1 MQNIKTCVIVGA
13 GMVAKTHVLACAASP
28 EKIRLK
34 GIVDGGS
41 GRAKALAA
49 EASRHT
55 GHDVVVYST
64 VEEAAADTDVDFA
77 IIATPPN
84 ARADIVGPLARA
96 GKHILLEKPVAR
108 NTREAGDL
116 VALCRSAGIT
126 LGIIFQH
133 RMRAASQKARE
144 LVDTGALGALGVCE
158 ISVPWWR
165 AQAYYD
171 EPGRGT
177 LARDGG
183 GVLISQAIHTID
195 LALSLAGGVARVQAM
210 AATTRF
216 HRMETEDYVSAGLRF
231 RNGAVGSLV
240 ASTASFPGAPESIL
254 LHFDNASLRLASG
267 LLHVDWRDSRQET
280 FGGAASGTGGGADPM
295 AFTHEWHQ
303 GVFEDFVDAISSGR
317 PPVVT
322 GEAALLSHRL
332 IDAIINSAE
341 TGKEVEL
348 QDE

>member
-34 GIVDGGS
+34 AIVDGGS

-49 EASRHT
+49 EAARHT
-55 GHDVVVYST
+55 GHDVAVYASI
-64 VEEAAADTDVDFA
+64 EEAARDGDVDFA

-84 ARADIVGPLARA
+84 ARADIVGPLVKA

-108 NTREAGDL
+108 NTQEASDL
-116 VALCRSAGIT
+116 VALCRNAGVT

-144 LVDTGALGALGVCE
+144 LVASGRLGELGLCE

-165 AQAYYD
+165 TQAYYD

-195 LALSLAGGVARVQAM
+195 LALSLTGPVARVQAM

-216 HRMETEDYVSAGLRF
+216 HKMETEDYVSAGLRF
-231 RNGAVGSLV
+231 KNGAVGSLV

-254 LHFDNASLRLASG
+254 LHFDKASLRLASG
-267 LLHVDWRDSRQET
+267 LLHVDWRDGSQET

-303 GVFEDFVDAISSGR
+303 GVFDDFVDAISSGR

>member
-1 MQNIKTCVIVGA
+1 MQKIKTCVIVGA

-34 GIVDGGS
+34 GIVGGRS
-41 GRAKALAA
+41 SRVNALAA

-55 GHDVVVYST
+55 GQDVLVYSS
-64 VEEAAADTDVDFA
+64 VDEAAADSDIDFA

-84 ARADIVGPLARA
+84 VRAEIVGPLARA

-108 NTREAGDL
+108 NTREAVDL
-116 VALCRSAGIT
+116 VEMCRDAGIV

-133 RMRAASQKARE
+133 RMRAASLKARE
-144 LVDTGALGALGVCE
+144 LVDSGALGALSVCE

-165 AQAYYD
+165 TQAYYD

-195 LALSLAGGVARVQAM
+195 LALSLTGGVDRVQAM

-216 HRMETEDYVSAGLRF
+216 HTMETEDYVSAGLRF
-231 RNGAVGSLV
+231 KNGAVGSLV
-240 ASTASFPGAPESIL
+240 ASTASFPGAPESII

-267 LLHVDWRDSRQET
+267 LLHVDWRDGSQDT

-317 PPVVT
+317 TPVVT

-332 IDAIINSAE
+332 IDAIINSAK

>member
-34 GIVDGGS
+34 AIVDGGS
-41 GRAKALAA
+41 GRAKALAS
-49 EASRHT
+49 EAAKHT
-55 GHDVVVYST
+55 GHHVAVYASF
-64 VEEAAADTDVDFA
+64 EEAARDRDVDFA

-108 NTREAGDL
+108 NTREAADL
-116 VALCRSAGIT
+116 VALCRDAGVT

-144 LVDTGALGALGVCE
+144 LVASGTLGELGLCE

-165 AQAYYD
+165 TQAYYD

-195 LALSLAGGVARVQAM
+195 LALSLAGPVARVQAM

-216 HRMETEDYVSAGLRF
+216 HKMETEDYVSAGLRF
-231 RNGAVGSLV
+231 KNGAVGSLV

-254 LHFDNASLRLASG
+254 LHFDKASLRLASG
-267 LLHVDWRDSRQET
+267 LLHVDWRDRRQET

-303 GVFEDFVDAISSGR
+303 GVFDDFVDAISSGR

>member
-34 GIVDGGS
+34 AIVDGGS

-49 EASRHT
+49 EAAKLT
-55 GHDVVVYST
+55 GHDVAVYASI
-64 VEEAAADTDVDFA
+64 EEAARDGDVDFA

-108 NTREAGDL
+108 NTQEASDL
-116 VALCRSAGIT
+116 VSLCRNAGVT

-144 LVDTGALGALGVCE
+144 LVSSGTLGELGVCE

-165 AQAYYD
+165 TQAYYD

-195 LALSLAGGVARVQAM
+195 LALSLAGPVARVQAM

-231 RNGAVGSLV
+231 KGGAVGSLV

-254 LHFDNASLRLASG
+254 LHFDKASLRLASG
-267 LLHVDWRDSRQET
+267 LLHVDWRDGRHET

-303 GVFEDFVDAISSGR
+303 GVFDDFVDAISSGR

>member
-34 GIVDGGS
+34 AIVDGGS

-49 EASRHT
+49 EAAKHT
-55 GHDVVVYST
+55 GHHVAVYASI
-64 VEEAAADTDVDFA
+64 EEAARDEDVDFA
-77 IIATPPN
+77 IIATPPH

-108 NTREAGDL
+108 NTREAADL
-116 VALCRSAGIT
+116 VALCRDAGVT

-144 LVDTGALGALGVCE
+144 LVASGTLGELGLCE

-165 AQAYYD
+165 TQAYYD

-195 LALSLAGGVARVQAM
+195 LALSLAGPVARVQAM

-216 HRMETEDYVSAGLRF
+216 HKMETEDYVSAGLRF
-231 RNGAVGSLV
+231 KNGAVGSLV

-254 LHFDNASLRLASG
+254 LHFDKASLRLASG
-267 LLHVDWRDSRQET
+267 LLHVDWRDGRRET

-303 GVFEDFVDAISSGR
+303 GVFDDFVDAISSGR

>member
-34 GIVDGGS
+34 AIVDGGS

-49 EASRHT
+49 EAAKHT
-55 GHDVVVYST
+55 GHHVAVHASI
-64 VEEAAADTDVDFA
+64 EEAARDEDVDFA

-84 ARADIVGPLARA
+84 ARADIVVPLAKA

-108 NTREAGDL
+108 NTQEAADL
-116 VALCRSAGIT
+116 VALCRDAGVT

-144 LVDTGALGALGVCE
+144 LVASGTLGELGLCE

-165 AQAYYD
+165 TQAYYD

-195 LALSLAGGVARVQAM
+195 LALSLAGPVARVQAM

-216 HRMETEDYVSAGLRF
+216 HKMETEDYVSAGLRF
-231 RNGAVGSLV
+231 KNGAVGSLV

-254 LHFDNASLRLASG
+254 LHFDKASLRLASG
-267 LLHVDWRDSRQET
+267 LLHVDWRDGRQET

-303 GVFEDFVDAISSGR
+303 GVFDDFVDAISSGR

>member
-1 MQNIKTCVIVGA
+1 MQKIKTCVIIGA

-28 EKIRLK
+28 DKIRLK
-34 GIVDGGS
+34 GIVDSGS
-41 GRAKALAA
+41 GRAKALAE
-49 EASRHT
+49 EASKHA
-55 GHDVVVYST
+55 GYDVTVYSS
-64 VEEAAADTDVDFA
+64 VEAAAHDKDVDFA

-84 ARADIVGPLARA
+84 ARLDIVEAFARA
-96 GKHILLEKPVAR
+96 GKHILMEKPVAR
-108 NTREAGDL
+108 NTDEAERL
-116 VALCRSAGIT
+116 VALCRDASIT

-144 LVDTGALGALGVCE
+144 LVDGGTLGELGLCE

-165 AQAYYD
+165 AQSYYD

-195 LALSLAGGVARVQAM
+195 LALSLTGPVSRVQAM

-216 HRMETEDYVSAGLRF
+216 HRMETEDYVAAGLRF
-231 RNGAVGSLV
+231 ASGAVGSLV
-240 ASTASFPGAPESIL
+240 ASTASFPGSAESIL

-267 LLHVDWRDSRQET
+267 LLHVDWRDGRQEV

-303 GVFEDFVDAISSGR
+303 GVFEDFADSITVER

-348 QDE
+348 QK